1 MQRDV
6 YMETIA
12 KQGRLLFAIAI
23 AALGAENVI
32 CAHVS
37 QIVFEGNPNGVPVL
51 PYATSPFI
59 AYLVGIILLAVGVS
73 VAASIRPEFAA
84 TFLGLF
90 FGVYTL
96 VHLLPIIVAR
106 PRDLNARTGVFEV
119 LALCASALTL
129 SACLKQ
135 KRASAPR
142 SMGGT
147 LVALEV
153 KAINTL
159 TASGPYLFAICSVV
173 FGITHLLIPRA
184 IASLVPAWIPGGLFW
199 AYFTGAAFI
208 AAGISIVTGVLARW
222 GVFWQGVMLLLWFL
236 MLHAPRVA
244 LHPRIPAE
252 WSSLF
257 EVLGMSGGA
266 WIVASY
272 VMQNSRRNER

>member
-1 MQRDV
+1 
-6 YMETIA
+6 METIV
-12 KQGRLLFAIAI
+12 KQGRLLFAVAI
-23 AALGAENVI
+23 AALGAENLI

-142 SMGGT
+142 SLAGCGKT
-147 LVALEV
+147 RFEADGV
-153 KAINTL
+153 
-159 TASGPYLFAICSVV
+159 
-173 FGITHLLIPRA
+173 PRN
-184 IASLVPAWIPGGLFW
+184 SLVSTAQPDKKKACVEKTSSSWMC
-199 AYFTGAAFI
+199 
-208 AAGISIVTGVLARW
+208 LAT
-222 GVFWQGVMLLLWFL
+222 
-236 MLHAPRVA
+236 
-244 LHPRIPAE
+244 
-252 WSSLF
+252 
-257 EVLGMSGGA
+257 
-266 WIVASY
+266 
-272 VMQNSRRNER
+272 